1 MQVIVL
7 AHAMQVYNLTEE
19 KSRFYFNQSTLCWQL
34 HCFVVFGF
42 IKVLVN
48 LFAFSM
54 SCDCA
59 SRGIITSYS
68 THIYSFLSV
77 FLLHLSL
84 IFHYF
89 LILSESAS
97 PAWFWFTHSCNHE
110 LSKQMLGSLLARLIK
125 MLYNK
130 LHRNHYLLDILV
142 YFI

>member
-68 THIYSFLSV
+68 THIY
-77 FLLHLSL
+77 
-84 IFHYF
+84 I
-89 LILSESAS
+89 
-97 PAWFWFTHSCNHE
+97 HSY
-110 LSKQMLGSLLARLIK
+110 L
-125 MLYNK
+125 
-130 LHRNHYLLDILV
+130 YLLVSKNYPKHIYIFTLIPNCVSLAFELLLLLFNIIRISVTSVVLV
-142 YFI
+142 HTFVDHEPSKWGA